1 MSRPVKRREQQLIAP
16 TIQRVVL
23 SGRER
28 EALRRKS
35 DDYYSRH
42 RAGWDPLELR
52 LALRAQFKRQ
62 RPGYAISNPIYDAL
76 LTRVGADLDD
86 SLPGMAWL
94 RAIYG
99 RNAMNCTLPGVREH
113 LRARWDRAWRHQV
126 ASRMAPKLEVT
137 PPAQRDLFAAAPG
150 GSV

>member
-1 MSRPVKRREQQLIAP
+1 MPRRAKQREHQMLGL
-16 TIQRVVL
+16 TIQSVAL
-23 SGRER
+23 SRRER

-35 DDYYSRH
+35 DDYSSRH

-62 RPGYAISNPIYDAL
+62 RPGYAVSNPIYDAL

-99 RNAMNCTLPGVREH
+99 RNAMICTLPGVCEH
-113 LRARWDRAWRHQV
+113 IRVRWDRSWRRQV
-126 ASRMAPKLEVT
+126 ASRASPKSNATL
-137 PPAQRDLFAAAPG
+137 ALQGDLFGATPAG
-150 GSV
+150 HE

>member
-1 MSRPVKRREQQLIAP
+1 MSRRAKQQEQQQLVP

-23 SGRER
+23 SQRER

-62 RPGYAISNPIYDAL
+62 RPGYAISNPLYDAL
-76 LTRVGADLDD
+76 LRRVGADIDD

-94 RAIYG
+94 RSIYG
-99 RNAMNCTLPGVREH
+99 RHAMICTLPGVRER
-113 LRARWDRAWRHQV
+113 LRDRWDRDWRHQV
-126 ASRMAPKLEVT
+126 SSRAART
-137 PPAQRDLFAAAPG
+137 PAVPAPAQGDLFEAATGARA
-150 GSV
+150 